1 MLKHRHGGDI
11 YEVSY
16 RIDYSANINPLGTPE
31 NVVKA
36 AQKSILDCAHYPDVD
51 CRALRRALAEKE
63 NMEPEQI
70 LCGNGA
76 AELIF
81 AMVQAEKPQRA
92 LLMAPGFAEYEQALR
107 ANGCEVRYYE
117 LKKEHGFRYQAD
129 YKKMLTED
137 LDMIFLC
144 NPNNPTGLLI
154 PKEEMLEI
162 FQICLE
168 KKIRVVLDSCFID
181 FLEQE
186 KEAEYTGY
194 LGDYPNLFI
203 LKAFTKIYAMAG
215 LRLGYGM
222 SRDERLLERMKNVV
236 QPWSVSIPAQAAG
249 VAALQETAFVHRSA
263 KLVQE
268 ERIWLKKQLQ
278 NMNLWVCDSQA
289 NYLFFEGPEDLSEK
303 CREAGILI
311 RDCSNYHGLR
321 KGYYRIAVRT
331 RKENEELVQ
340 VFQKI
345 LKPAER
351 RN

>member
-1 MLKHRHGGDI
+1 M
-11 YEVSY
+11 
-16 RIDYSANINPLGTPE
+16 
-31 NVVKA
+31 
-36 AQKSILDCAHYPDVD
+36 
-51 CRALRRALAEKE
+51 
-63 NMEPEQI
+63 
-70 LCGNGA
+70 
-76 AELIF
+76 
-81 AMVQAEKPQRA
+81 
-92 LLMAPGFAEYEQALR
+92 
-107 ANGCEVRYYE
+107 
-117 LKKEHGFRYQAD
+117 
-129 YKKMLTED
+129 
-137 LDMIFLC
+137 
-144 NPNNPTGLLI
+144 
-154 PKEEMLEI
+154 
-162 FQICLE
+162 
-168 KKIRVVLDSCFID
+168 VLDSCFID

-249 VAALQETAFVHRSA
+249 VAALQETAFVQRSA
-263 KLVQE
+263 KMVQE

-289 NYLFFEGPEDLSEK
+289 NYLFFEGPEDLSDK

-340 VFQKI
+340 VFRKI

>member
-1 MLKHRHGGDI
+1 
-11 YEVSY
+11 
-16 RIDYSANINPLGTPE
+16 
-31 NVVKA
+31 
-36 AQKSILDCAHYPDVD
+36 
-51 CRALRRALAEKE
+51 
-63 NMEPEQI
+63 
-70 LCGNGA
+70 
-76 AELIF
+76 
-81 AMVQAEKPQRA
+81 
-92 LLMAPGFAEYEQALR
+92 
-107 ANGCEVRYYE
+107 
-117 LKKEHGFRYQAD
+117 
-129 YKKMLTED
+129 
-137 LDMIFLC
+137 MIFLC

-222 SRDERLLERMKNVV
+222 SRDKRLLERMKNVV

-263 KLVQE
+263 KMVQE

-289 NYLFFEGPEDLSEK
+289 NYLFFEGTEDLSEK
-303 CREAGILI
+303 CRKEGILI

-340 VFQKI
+340 VFRKI

>member
-1 MLKHRHGGDI
+1 
-11 YEVSY
+11 
-16 RIDYSANINPLGTPE
+16 
-31 NVVKA
+31 
-36 AQKSILDCAHYPDVD
+36 
-51 CRALRRALAEKE
+51 
-63 NMEPEQI
+63 
-70 LCGNGA
+70 
-76 AELIF
+76 
-81 AMVQAEKPQRA
+81 
-92 LLMAPGFAEYEQALR
+92 
-107 ANGCEVRYYE
+107 
-117 LKKEHGFRYQAD
+117 
-129 YKKMLTED
+129 
-137 LDMIFLC
+137 MI
-144 NPNNPTGLLI
+144 
-154 PKEEMLEI
+154 
-162 FQICLE
+162 
-168 KKIRVVLDSCFID
+168 LDSCFID

-263 KLVQE
+263 KMIQE

-289 NYLFFEGPEDLSEK
+289 NYLFFEGTEDLSEK
-303 CREAGILI
+303 CRKEGILI

-340 VFQKI
+340 VFRKI
-345 LKPAER
+345 LKPAEKAELIWQKR
-351 RN
+351 LWCRAQCPTQEKVCWQLGFAGYLNRTVIKWHHLSLRIWH

>member
-11 YEVSY
+11 YDVSY

-31 NVVKA
+31 SVVEA
-36 AQKSILDCAHYPDVD
+36 AQKAILDCAHYPDVD
-51 CRALRRALAEKE
+51 CRALRKALAKKE
-63 NMEPEQI
+63 NMKPEQI

-81 AMVQAEKPQRA
+81 SIVQAEHPQKA

-107 ANGCEVRYYE
+107 ANGCEVCYYE
-117 LKKEHGFRYQAD
+117 LKQEYGFSYQRD
-129 YKKMLTED
+129 YKELLTED

-162 FQICLE
+162 FRISRE
-168 KKIRVVLDSCFID
+168 KQIRVVLDSCFID

-186 KEAEYTGY
+186 EEADYTGY
-194 LGDYPNLFI
+194 LAEYPNLFI

-222 SRDERLLERMKNVV
+222 SQDNTLLERMKMTV
-236 QPWSVSIPAQAAG
+236 QPWSVSVPAQAAG
-249 VAALQETAFVHRSA
+249 VAALQEKAFVSRSA
-263 KLVQE
+263 KLIQE
-268 ERIWLKKQLQ
+268 ERIWLRSQLQ
-278 NMNLWVCDSQA
+278 NMGLWVCDSQA
-289 NYLFFEGPEDLSEK
+289 NYLFFQGPDDLALK
-303 CREAGILI
+303 CRAEGILI
-311 RDCSNYHGLR
+311 RDCSNYHGLTR
-321 KGYYRIAVRT
+321 GFYRIAVRT
-331 RKENEELVQ
+331 REENEELVR
-340 VFQKI
+340 VFQMI